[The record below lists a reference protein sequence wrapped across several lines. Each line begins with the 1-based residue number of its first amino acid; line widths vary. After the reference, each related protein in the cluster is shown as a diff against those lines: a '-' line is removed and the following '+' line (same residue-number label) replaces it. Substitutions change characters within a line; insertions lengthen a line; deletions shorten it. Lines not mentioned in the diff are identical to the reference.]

1 MLEIDIVPVSQHL
14 FWDTI
19 PYLHVYIKTYGLAH
33 RISVNLS
40 HWLAVNELESLHAH
54 MCSLTRDLASH
65 IHKVGEQRR
74 AQTKH

>member
-1 MLEIDIVPVSQHL
+1 MLEIDIAPVSQYL
-14 FWDTI
+14 FWATI
-19 PYLHVYIKTYGLAH
+19 PYFYIKRYGLTH